1 MSRLADLNGIVI
13 PGRGLGAPRMS
24 NSDITDR
31 LAELVGFSLV
41 PGTLNVRL
49 PEPFERSLASLYIAA
64 SEISPE
70 WEAETGQ
77 AGYFFLPVLVAGRYR
92 CMAFQADEPGYP
104 ADQIEL
110 IGEVHFRST
119 LGLRDGDPIG
129 LSVMATDR

>member
-1 MSRLADLNGIVI
+1 MSRLAD
-13 PGRGLGAPRMS
+13 
-24 NSDITDR
+24 
-31 LAELVGFSLV
+31 SLV

-92 CMAFQADEPGYP
+92 CMAFRPTSPDTPP
-104 ADQIEL
+104 T
-110 IGEVHFRST
+110 RS
-119 LGLRDGDPIG
+119 
-129 LSVMATDR
+129 S